1 MNKFKKYKFLKKK
14 LMVQNAYDY
23 PLEMVLGSYLAN
35 FVWLKKS
42 LKLRF
47 AIYCILYD
55 YDFTTNSKTLI
66 THLSKRSSYVE
77 FLKNYIINNNFSP
90 NTLSTI
96 IERRRSIYEILS
108 FIFQFLKNSKYDK
121 DLTYFEMIAV
131 SFLITYGLITIK
143 NLEAKK
149 MHCEKYFALNS
160 SYLFES
166 FLTYY
171 FRKRKVKTFSFSHA
185 LYYKYKNEIPFDV
198 INYENICAENLLCWG
213 DHSIDEIKNE
223 IPSGVNLIKDSY
235 PYDFSVKEGRLL
247 SNKILII
254 LPRDIYM
261 NEIVD
266 LLNIIKLSK
275 NSYIIRPHP
284 SLYSQIK
291 KIISNISNM
300 ELDRNEELNETLSSA
315 KYSYCLGFNS
325 TALLEAA
332 LYEQKIVQYI
342 SGNDEF
348 IISSVDKFSS
358 LNEYIEN
365 NYNES
370 KNNELDIK
378 YYFNI

>member
-1 MNKFKKYKFLKKK
+1 MNKFKKYKFLKTK

-35 FVWLKKS
+35 LVWLKKP

-47 AIYCILYD
+47 VIYCILYD

-90 NTLSTI
+90 NTLATI

-171 FRKRKVKTFSFSHA
+171 FRKRQVKTFSFSHA

-235 PYDFSVKEGRLL
+235 PYDFSVKEGRLI
-247 SNKILII
+247 SDKILII
-254 LPRDIYM
+254 LPRDIYFK
-261 NEIVD
+261 EIVD

-275 NSYIIRPHP
+275 NSYIVRPHP

-300 ELDRNEELNETLSSA
+300 ELDRNEELNETLSST

-325 TALLEAA
+325 TALIEAA

-348 IISSVDKFSS
+348 IISSVDNFSN